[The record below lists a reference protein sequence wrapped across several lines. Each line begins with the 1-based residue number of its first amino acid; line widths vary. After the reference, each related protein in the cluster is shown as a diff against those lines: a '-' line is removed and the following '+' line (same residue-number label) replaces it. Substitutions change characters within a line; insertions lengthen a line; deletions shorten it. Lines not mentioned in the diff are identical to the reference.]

1 MRKLLVISA
10 LLMATTAAQAGV
22 IIGGTR
28 VIYPGDKKEASVPV
42 TNNDD
47 INYLIQS
54 WVDTDAP
61 GAAKAPFMVTPPLF
75 RINAH
80 QDNTLRVV
88 RTGGDLPKDRES
100 LYWLNIKSI
109 PSSVKKAGVND
120 LQIAVRTRIKLL
132 YRPALVTGKPDDVAG
147 MLTWHTEGNM
157 LVAENPTPFYMNF
170 NSVKVNGKEVEKV
183 NIAAPKSESR
193 FQLANMTNVHAVSW
207 TIINDFGAI
216 SKSWSQNF

>member
-147 MLTWHTEGNM
+147 MLKWHAEGNM
-157 LVAENPTPFYMNF
+157 LVVENPTPFYMNF

-193 FQLANMTNVHAVSW
+193 FQ
-207 TIINDFGAI
+207 
-216 SKSWSQNF
+216 

>member
-109 PSSVKKAGVND
+109 PSSVKK
-120 LQIAVRTRIKLL
+120 Q
-132 YRPALVTGKPDDVAG
+132 AL
-147 MLTWHTEGNM
+147 MI
-157 LVAENPTPFYMNF
+157 Y
-170 NSVKVNGKEVEKV
+170 
-183 NIAAPKSESR
+183 KSPSE
-193 FQLANMTNVHAVSW
+193 HAL
-207 TIINDFGAI
+207 N
-216 SKSWSQNF
+216 

>member
-120 LQIAVRTRIKLL
+120 LQIAVRTRIKLM
-132 YRPALVTGKPDDVAG
+132 YRPALVTGIPDDVAG
-147 MLTWHTEGNM
+147 MLKWHTEGNM
-157 LVAENPTPFYMNF
+157 LVVENPTPFYMNF

-193 FQLANMTNVHAVSW
+193 FQLANMANIHAVSW

>member
-22 IIGGTR
+22 IVGGTR
-28 VIYPGDKKEASVPV
+28 VVYQGDKKEASVPV

-75 RINAH
+75 RLDAH

-88 RTGGDLPKDRES
+88 RTGGSLPEDRES

-109 PSSVKKAGVND
+109 PSADKKEGVNS
-120 LQIAVRTRIKLL
+120 LQIAVKTRIKLM
-132 YRPALVTGKPDDVAG
+132 YRPASVSGKPDDVANR
-147 MLTWHTEGNM
+147 LKWRTEGNT
-157 LVAENPTPFYMNF
+157 LVVENPTPFYMNF
-170 NSVKVNGKEVEKV
+170 NSVSINGNKVDDINFAV
-183 NIAAPKSESR
+183 PKGESR
-193 FQLANMTNVHAVSW
+193 FPLAKGVKHGTLSW
-207 TIINDFGAI
+207 NIINDFGAI
-216 SKSWSQNF
+216 GKNWSQTL

>member
-147 MLTWHTEGNM
+147 MLKWHAEGNM
-157 LVAENPTPFYMNF
+157 LVVENPTPFYMNF

>member
-147 MLTWHTEGNM
+147 MLKWHTERNM
-157 LVAENPTPFYMNF
+157 LVVENPTPFYMNF

>member
-88 RTGGDLPKDRES
+88 RTGGDLPKDR
-100 LYWLNIKSI
+100 
-109 PSSVKKAGVND
+109 
-120 LQIAVRTRIKLL
+120 
-132 YRPALVTGKPDDVAG
+132 
-147 MLTWHTEGNM
+147 
-157 LVAENPTPFYMNF
+157 
-170 NSVKVNGKEVEKV
+170 
-183 NIAAPKSESR
+183 
-193 FQLANMTNVHAVSW
+193 
-207 TIINDFGAI
+207 
-216 SKSWSQNF
+216 